1 MTRHYLELPEKKVKR
16 DAISTD
22 QLDKMPERLEKVWV
36 PENVALS
43 FAFAFLGAYVT
54 ITLGEQFRLTTKENR
69 PKLLPKSILLTLMS
83 CSLGGVAIWVMHQIG
98 MQGMRLERHNGER
111 IMMKYDI
118 GYLMISLVA
127 VLLTTYAGLWVAS
140 KDKMFTYDEAEHVN
154 KYVVEIRTKKFS
166 EISKIDS
173 KMKFIFKTL
182 FKDLHWIA
190 IGGIITGTGVCVM
203 HYLGLTS
210 IVMDGTVEYQG
221 GIVFLSVLIAAVT
234 ATVAY
239 WILFR
244 LLAVYPY
251 IEALRLASSVIAMIA
266 TNGMHYTGMGAALY
280 SYSEGKSK
288 TAYHRLYADEPL
300 VSEEMVAIVSI
311 ILAMA
316 FLWLTTI
323 AILADLRAWLYNAS
337 LTVKRCDELI
347 HNSKIIFESMRNNSE
362 KITGTIVT
370 VDSILEDYHRI
381 RDLEGN
387 LALLKKGN
395 ILLTSTERNSSG
407 TSLVHPVDEEMGA
420 E

>member
-1 MTRHYLELPEKKVKR
+1 
-16 DAISTD
+16 
-22 QLDKMPERLEKVWV
+22 MPERLEKVWV

-83 CSLGGVAIWVMHQIG
+83 CSLGGIAIWVMHQIG

-111 IMMKYDI
+111 IMMKYDV

-140 KDKMFTYDEAEHVN
+140 KDKMFTFDEAEHVN
-154 KYVVEIRTKKFS
+154 KYVVEIRTKKIS

-182 FKDLHWIA
+182 FKDLHWIV
-190 IGGIITGTGVCVM
+190 IGGIITGAGVCVM
-203 HYLGLTS
+203 HYIGLSS

-244 LLAVYPY
+244 LLAVYP
-251 IEALRLASSVIAMIA
+251 
-266 TNGMHYTGMGAALY
+266 
-280 SYSEGKSK
+280 
-288 TAYHRLYADEPL
+288 
-300 VSEEMVAIVSI
+300 
-311 ILAMA
+311 
-316 FLWLTTI
+316 
-323 AILADLRAWLYNAS
+323 
-337 LTVKRCDELI
+337 
-347 HNSKIIFESMRNNSE
+347 
-362 KITGTIVT
+362 
-370 VDSILEDYHRI
+370 
-381 RDLEGN
+381 
-387 LALLKKGN
+387 
-395 ILLTSTERNSSG
+395 
-407 TSLVHPVDEEMGA
+407 
-420 E
+420 